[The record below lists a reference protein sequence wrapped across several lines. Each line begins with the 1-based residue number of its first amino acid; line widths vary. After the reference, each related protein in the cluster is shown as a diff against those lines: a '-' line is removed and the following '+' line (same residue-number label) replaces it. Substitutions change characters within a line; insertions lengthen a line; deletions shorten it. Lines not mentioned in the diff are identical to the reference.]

1 MPIDRDKALRAD
13 PSVREIR
20 WTTRDV
26 LLYHL
31 SLGAGAAA
39 ATDPEPHL
47 TYEKGLTVLPTFA
60 LVAGT
65 GISAGEAPA
74 PGVEMPG
81 IDVDLR
87 AVLHAGQGLEVHR
100 PLPAA
105 GTATLRSRVAEVWDK
120 GKAAL
125 VVLESAATGP
135 DGAPV
140 WTTTT
145 RIWAR
150 GEGGFSQDTGHGSEP
165 GPGPEERW
173 AAPDRPADTVLTTAT
188 TPQQALWYRLNGDL
202 NPLHADPAFARAAG
216 FERPILHGLASYG
229 LVAKAL
235 VDGVLDG
242 DVTRLTGLAVR
253 FAGPLVPGESITT
266 SVWRDGPPA
275 DDGTERLLLHAA
287 CPERDGAPVL
297 THATATVRS

>member
-1 MPIDRDKALRAD
+1 MPIDRDKALNAD

-31 SLGAGAAA
+31 SLGAGADA
-39 ATDPEPHL
+39 ATDPELHL
-47 TYEKGLTVLPTFA
+47 TYERNLAVLPTFA
-60 LVAGT
+60 VVAGS
-65 GISAGEAPA
+65 GISAGEGIV
-74 PGVEMPG
+74 PGFDMPG
-81 IDVDLR
+81 IDIDLR
-87 AVLHAGQGLEVHR
+87 AVLHAGQGLRIHR
-100 PLPAA
+100 PLPAS

-125 VVLESAATGP
+125 IVLEAAATGP
-135 DGAPV
+135 GDEPL
-140 WTTTT
+140 WTMTT
-145 RIWAR
+145 RIWVR
-150 GEGGFSQDTGHGSEP
+150 GEGGFSND
-165 GPGPEERW
+165 PGPEENW
-173 AAPDRPADTVLTTAT
+173 TAPDRPADTVLTTTT

-202 NPLHADPAFARAAG
+202 NPLHADPAFARSAG
-216 FERPILHGLASYG
+216 FDRPILHGLASYG
-229 LVAKAL
+229 LVGKAL

-253 FAGPLVPGESITT
+253 FAGPLVPGESIVT
-266 SVWRDGPPA
+266 SVWHDGTA
-275 DDGTERLLLHAA
+275 EDGTERYVLHAA

>member
-1 MPIDRDKALRAD
+1 MPIDRDKALNAD
-13 PSVREIR
+13 PGVREIG

-31 SLGAGAAA
+31 SLGAGATA
-39 ATDPEPHL
+39 ATDPELHL

-65 GISAGEAPA
+65 GISAGQAPA

-87 AVLHAGQGLEVHR
+87 AVLHAGQGLTVHR

-135 DGAPV
+135 DGEPL

-145 RIWAR
+145 GIWVR
-150 GEGGFSQDTGHGSEP
+150 GEGGFGGE
-165 GPGPEERW
+165 PGPEERW
-173 AAPDRPADTVLTTAT
+173 RAPDRAADAVLTTAT

-202 NPLHADPAFARAAG
+202 NPLHADPAFARSAG
-216 FERPILHGLASYG
+216 FEQPVLHGLASYG
-229 LVAKAL
+229 LLAKAL

-242 DVTRLTGLAVR
+242 DVTRLTGLTVR

-266 SVWRDGPPA
+266 SVWRDAAPA
-275 DDGTERLLLHAA
+275 DEGTERLLLHAA
-287 CPERDGAPVL
+287 CPDRDGAPVL